1 MNQGCPRVLS
11 TTARKK
17 CTGGAL
23 RAPQALRLGGLLQ
36 EHARAP
42 RLLVVEDAV
51 GILER
56 LELLVPA
63 RHPLLV
69 RHPRVSNAARQ
80 ELLPRLHCR
89 IEQRLLSAELIAGR
103 AEVVHHLRELSRGG
117 LQRVFLRC
125 DGHLG
130 LALVLNEITLGLLL
144 SRCSFLDRPLEVTH
158 DNLHHAKDAGRG
170 TLGRLVR
177 VIEAGVRRFIIHGRL
192 LHERLRR
199 RFVEVIQ
206 DINGLLDR
214 LQSLLSVG
222 DGLLVLCLLLRAS
235 CSLVLEV
242 LLKSRNLFR
251 QLGLG
256 QVQLLLT
263 SVRLLDAAVQIRDI
277 PEAVVTVLQ
286 RLRNFRVAPALVV
299 GFVSLLLQ
307 EALNQLLDHPL
318 DLLEGVVLR
327 DLQGKRGQDRALEL
341 LPCRRQQRYKLLPL
355 RSVFVRN
362 HQLTDQLLLHERN
375 RFDFLGLGL
384 VLLLAERATTLT
396 SCCCLLR
403 YGTLKHR
410 ERLRERRE
418 LISPHLRALVPELR
432 LGLAL
437 LGEILQVN
445 AVVVKHS
452 GRLGQ
457 VSLRSRNLFGGLR
470 LLLLLVL
477 EGILR
482 LLELIQLCLHRHV
495 VVAVGGLVV
504 RLERGLPL
512 PERAKKPLEGLDDA
526 SRMEVVIARRDVSDG
541 LILRQ
546 KHGDDLPALRRHIH
560 GVGHEQ
566 AGPHDRLD
574 LGEAH
579 ARRRLQRLD
588 RALQR
593 GDCLLHVRERRVER
607 GNLLF

>member
-89 IEQRLLSAELIAGR
+89 IEQLNLRSDFSLGR
-103 AEVVHHLRELSRGG
+103 GENVRHLRALSLYG
-117 LQRVFLRC
+117 LKRSFLRG

-130 LALVLNEITLGLLL
+130 LAFVLNEITLGLLL
-144 SRCSFLDRPLEVTH
+144 SRGGFLDRPLEVTH
-158 DNLHHAKDAGRG
+158 DHLHHAKDSGRG
-170 TLGRLVR
+170 TLGPRVR
-177 VIEAGVRRFIIHGRL
+177 VIEAGVRHFILRRL
-192 LHERLRR
+192 LHKRLRR
-199 RFVEVIQ
+199 RFVEVVQ

-214 LQSLLSVG
+214 LQALFRVSY
-222 DGLLVLCLLLRAS
+222 GLLVLRLLLRAL
-235 CSLVLEV
+235 CGLVREV

-263 SVRLLDAAVQIRDI
+263 GVQLLDAAVQIRDI
-277 PEAVVTVLQ
+277 PKAVVAVLQ
-286 RLRNFRVAPALVV
+286 RLRNFRIAPALVV

-318 DLLEGVVLR
+318 DLLERVVFR
-327 DLQGKRGQDRALEL
+327 DLQGKRGQNRALEL
-341 LPCRRQQRYKLLPL
+341 LPCRRQQRYNLLTL

-375 RFDFLGLGL
+375 WFDFRGLGL
-384 VLLLAERATTLT
+384 VLLLTERATTLT
-396 SCCCLLR
+396 SCSCLLR

-410 ERLRERRE
+410 ERLRKRRE

-437 LGEILQVN
+437 LREILEVN
-445 AVVVKHS
+445 AVVVQHS

-477 EGILR
+477 KGFLR
-482 LLELIQLCLHRHV
+482 LRELIQLRLHRHI
-495 VVAVGGLVV
+495 VVAVSGLVV

-512 PERAKKPLEGLDDA
+512 PERSQEPFEGLDDA
-526 SRMEVVIARRDVSDG
+526 ARMVIVIARRDVSDG
-541 LILRQ
+541 LIL
-546 KHGDDLPALRRHIH
+546 
-560 GVGHEQ
+560 
-566 AGPHDRLD
+566 
-574 LGEAH
+574 
-579 ARRRLQRLD
+579 
-588 RALQR
+588 
-593 GDCLLHVRERRVER
+593 
-607 GNLLF
+607 